1 MYSSGMP
8 RQMPAQRF
16 QDLVE
21 AATAVFITQ
30 GYRRTQMADVAEALG
45 VAKGTL
51 YLCVESKEALFDV
64 ALRYADAPRPI
75 AAAAH
80 APDPHPRRVAARS
93 GTSRSGSRAI
103 PPVRPCGRRSGAA
116 GRTPSAEELAKIVRE
131 LHQAMARNRTGIKL
145 VDRCAAEYPELAKVW
160 FGQGRG
166 ALLAQLTTYLEGGI
180 RLRRFRAVP
189 DPAVAA
195 RLVIETLVFW
205 AVHRHWDPAP
215 QPVDPRVVEDTVVQ
229 MLVDALAEGA
239 RRPMNPFF
247 RGAAGPLT

>member
-1 MYSSGMP
+1 
-8 RQMPAQRF
+8 MPAQRF

-51 YLCVESKEALFDV
+51 YLCVESKEALFDM

-75 AAAAH
+75 AA
-80 APDPHPRRVAARS
+80 
-93 GTSRSGSRAI
+93 
-103 PPVRPCGRRSGAA
+103 PPVLPVPTPTRGRTLRYVQERLASDPASPTLRNALGCGRMRVG
-116 GRTPSAEELAKIVRE
+116 AEELAKIVRE

-145 VDRCAAEYPELAKVW
+145 VDRCAVEYPELAKVW
-160 FGQGRG
+160 FGQGRR
-166 ALLAQLTTYLEGGI
+166 ALLAQLTTYIEGGI

-195 RLVIETLVFW
+195 RLVMETLVFW

-215 QPVDPRVVEDTVVQ
+215 QPVEPRVVEDTVVQ
-229 MLVDALAEGA
+229 MLVAAVAEGTPRGTRPSA
-239 RRPMNPFF
+239 PAHLRRVP
-247 RGAAGPLT
+247 